1 MSIELMLLIGGAMFA
16 GFIQGLSGFAFSM
29 VALSIWVWRL
39 DPALAAVMSVFGALT
54 GQLMA
59 LLLGERKFYT
69 TTLAP
74 YLAGGLIGVP
84 LGIAALP
91 ALNPHMFK
99 LVIGLFLTLCCPL
112 MLCARQ
118 LPHIQRGGWLA
129 DAMAGLAGGIMG
141 GLGGSIGTIP
151 VLWCALR
158 GLGKEAQRAV
168 IQNFNLSMLIVT
180 MLGYA
185 TTGVVTAEMLPLLP
199 AVAVAVSLPAILGMR
214 VYARMSQT
222 NFRQLTLVL
231 LTGSGVAM
239 LCAALPAVLAAR
251 F

>member
-1 MSIELMLLIGGAMFA
+1 MSVESMLLLGGALLG
-16 GFIQGLSGFAFSM
+16 GFVQGLSGFAFSM

-54 GQLMA
+54 GQLTA
-59 LLLGERKFYT
+59 LWLGERRFYS

-74 YLAGGLIGVP
+74 YLAGGLMGVP

-118 LPHIQRGGWLA
+118 LPQIHRGGRVA
-129 DAMAGLAGGIMG
+129 DALAGLVGGVMG
-141 GLGGSIGTIP
+141 GLGGSIGAIP
-151 VLWCALR
+151 VLWCTLR
-158 GLGKEAQRAV
+158 GLGKDEQRAV

-180 MLGYA
+180 MLGYVV
-185 TTGVVTAEMLPLLP
+185 TGVVTVDMLPLLP
-199 AVAVAVSLPAILGMR
+199 AVAVAVSLPAVLGMR
-214 VYARMSQT
+214 VYARLSQA

-239 LCAALPAVLAAR
+239 LSAALPACV
-251 F
+251 